1 MLINNYFIPG
11 LCYKMSNR
19 LPPQMSKWLDLQTF
33 NDIVLKS
40 TTIWLIWQNDDRS
53 SELRDAHAENIRY
66 FC

>member
-1 MLINNYFIPG
+1 
-11 LCYKMSNR
+11 MSDR

-33 NDIVLKS
+33 NDITLKS

-66 FC
+66 FD